1 MTPGAGISDCAPDG
15 GSCCAGSILPE
26 GNLLRSYDGI
36 SPGYTSQAFPA
47 TVASLWLD
55 KYEITVGR
63 FRRFVTAVV
72 GGWQPAAG
80 SGKHSHLNAGLGL
93 EVAGVQGAN
102 EAGWDTSW
110 NATLSTTADAWNTAL
125 ACDPVAQSWT
135 PAAGANEDLPANCM
149 TWYEAYAFCI
159 WDGGFLPSE
168 SEWNYAA
175 SGGAEQRVYP
185 WSIPATSAT
194 IDCSHANYYGAM
206 MGTDSCVSP
215 DVDATNGVSG
225 ATNGVGSE
233 SPEGDGK
240 WGQSDLAGNVFEW
253 NLDWHAPYVAP
264 CSDCAY
270 LTLTATDG
278 AASTQNRVIR
288 GGAFGNPASLELVS
302 ARNSDDPASRTSS
315 LGARCARV
323 P

>member
-1 MTPGAGISDCAPDG
+1 MTPGQGISDCAPDG

-26 GNLLRSYDGI
+26 GNLLRSYDGTN
-36 SPGYTSQAFPA
+36 PGYTNQAFLA
-47 TVASLWLD
+47 TVDSLWLD

-63 FRRFVTAVV
+63 FRRFVSAVV

-80 SGKHSHLNAGLGL
+80 SGKHAHINAGLGL
-93 EVAGVQGAN
+93 QVAGVAGTN

-110 NATLSTTADAWNTAL
+110 NASLSTTADAWNTAL
-125 ACDPVAQSWT
+125 ACDPIAASWT
-135 PAAGANEDLPANCM
+135 PAAGANENLPANCI

-159 WDGGFLPSE
+159 WDGGFLPTE
-168 SEWNYAA
+168 AEWNYAA

-185 WSIPATSAT
+185 WSVPATSTT
-194 IDCSHANYYGAM
+194 IDCAHANYYGAM

-215 DVDATNGVSG
+215 DVDAMNGVSG

-253 NLDWHAPYVAP
+253 NLDVFAPYVTP
-264 CSDCAY
+264 CSNCAY
-270 LTLTATDG
+270 LTLTSTDG
-278 AASTQNRVIR
+278 APAATNRVIR

-302 ARNSDDPASRTSS
+302 ARNSDDPTSRTSS
-315 LGARCARV
+315 LGARCARI